1 VADLRGAFRPF
12 VEAASESG
20 PRLGVDDLADRAR
33 RRRARRRTRLAGVAA
48 AAAAV
53 AVVFTLT
60 RPSEAPDETD
70 QVSVSD
76 SSATTATS
84 TTAPS
89 SSTTGVPDV
98 TDPITADVPSSTTV
112 PPTQPPASSEV
123 ETTTVPAGIGNDA
136 RLTSPT
142 AGLVAN
148 STTTS
153 SWDTGYCLQITVENT
168 GPSPVDWQLVFA
180 AGGTIADK
188 WNVTALEDGTGT
200 ITLTGE
206 QFNRTLAP
214 SATTSFGTCI
224 DT

>member
-1 VADLRGAFRPF
+1 
-12 VEAASESG
+12 
-20 PRLGVDDLADRAR
+20 LGIDDLADRAR
-33 RRRARRRTRLAGVAA
+33 RRRARRRTRLAATAA
-48 AAAAV
+48 ATAAV

-60 RPSEAPDETD
+60 RPSGAPDESG

-76 SSATTATS
+76 SSATTSTS
-84 TTAPS
+84 SAAPG
-89 SSTTGVPDV
+89 TGGGPDV

-142 AGLVAN
+142 PGLTASSN
-148 STTTS
+148 TTS

-168 GPSPVDWQLVFA
+168 GTAPVDWQLDFA
-180 AGGTIADK
+180 AGGTVADK
-188 WNVTALEDGTGT
+188 WNVTALDDGTGT

-206 QFNRTLAP
+206 EFNRTLAP